1 MSFDKGGRGN
11 RGGRGRDKRVSFG
24 GDESGGFGGS
34 SFGGGG
40 FGSGDRFGGGGS
52 GFGGGDRFGGGGGG
66 FGGGGGG
73 GGYRGGGGGGFGG
86 GGGGG
91 ARGMPPQVVGEG
103 TGVVKFFNAQKGFG
117 FVVRD
122 DGGEDVF
129 VHISAVEQAGLTGLA
144 EGQPLGFTL
153 VDRGGRISATE
164 LKIEGEPMPVTDR
177 APPREPRE
185 GGAGGFGG
193 DRGPRQGGGFG
204 ADRGGGGFGGDRGGA
219 PQRQLTGEKAT
230 GTVKFFNA
238 MKGFGFIQR
247 DDGQPDAFVHISAVE
262 RAGMSTLNEG
272 DRLQFEL
279 EVDRRGKHAAVNL
292 AQHAG

>member
-1 MSFDKGGRGN
+1 MDCGRTGKTNRFMGFDKGGRGN
-11 RGGRGRDKRVSFG
+11 RGGRGRDKRDNFG
-24 GDESGGFGGS
+24 GDEFGGGS
-34 SFGGGG
+34 SFGGG
-40 FGSGDRFGGGGS
+40 DRGGFGGGGFGGDRGGFGGG
-52 GFGGGDRFGGGGGG
+52 GFGGGDRGGFGGGG

-73 GGYRGGGGGGFGG
+73 G
-86 GGGGG
+86 
-91 ARGMPPQVVGEG
+91 RGMPPQVVGEG
-103 TGVVKFFNAQKGFG
+103 TGVVKFFNGQKGFG

-153 VDRGGRISATE
+153 VDRGGRISATD
-164 LKIEGEPMPVTDR
+164 LKIDGEPMAVTDR
-177 APPREPRE
+177 GPPRERE
-185 GGAGGFGG
+185 ERGAPGGGGAGG
-193 DRGPRQGGGFG
+193 
-204 ADRGGGGFGGDRGGA
+204 

-262 RAGMSTLNEG
+262 RAGMQTLNEG
-272 DRLQFEL
+272 DRLEFEL
-279 EVDRRGKHAAVNL
+279 EVDRRGKYAAVNL
-292 AQHAG
+292 QGASS